1 MGDMG
6 VGAGSAARDW
16 DIATNNAAAGGR

>member
-1 MGDMG
+1 MG